1 MHRKAGAEHKRQ
13 FVVVEMCNA
22 FDTQVMHIIASQ
34 LVRERLFLLHVYD
47 GIGWMKKKYINKNKK
62 ERKNLIYKTMQY
74 IVFAFHSFRYF
85 SAFLWFFCWFFLLLL
100 SSY

>member
-47 GIGWMKKKYINKNKK
+47 GIG
-62 ERKNLIYKTMQY
+62 
-74 IVFAFHSFRYF
+74 
-85 SAFLWFFCWFFLLLL
+85 
-100 SSY
+100 